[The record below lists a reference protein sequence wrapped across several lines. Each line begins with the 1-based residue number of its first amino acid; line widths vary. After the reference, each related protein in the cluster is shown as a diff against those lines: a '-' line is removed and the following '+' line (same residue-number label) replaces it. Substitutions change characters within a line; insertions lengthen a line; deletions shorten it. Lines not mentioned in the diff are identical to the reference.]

1 MKVSLPL
8 YFYLCIYVYLCFLLF
23 LVQIRKT
30 EKLKSM
36 RSNQTYPFTT
46 GLMIFIFLLFQE
58 KDGNKHYNLPLLIK
72 VCVHL
77 SQKATFGIFV
87 MNWICDA
94 YVISFHNL
102 NPKIKK
108 QFNFTNFNPKKKK
121 ACFYCYIENSER
133 DLPIEPTLSEERNS
147 DWISFLYPAML
158 QIRARPIL
166 PHKQM
171 PSYRPFPLHLPASPP
186 LKIT

>member
-108 QFNFTNFNPKKKK
+108 QFNFTNFNPKKKSLILLLHWK
-121 ACFYCYIENSER
+121 FREGLAHWTHLKWRKKFWLNF
-133 DLPIEPTLSEERNS
+133 
-147 DWISFLYPAML
+147 ISVSSNATNKGQTHSSSQADAQL
-158 QIRARPIL
+158 
-166 PHKQM
+166 
-171 PSYRPFPLHLPASPP
+171 
-186 LKIT
+186 